1 MFLFKGKEANA
12 RSLVKAISW
21 RTLGSIDTF
30 VLGLFFTHGN
40 MGVAGKIAG
49 TEVITKICL
58 YFFHERLWAQIK
70 WGFRPHTAD
79 VVPAKPT
86 PIVPDAMPDAG
97 R

>member
-12 RSLVKAISW
+12 RSFVKAVSW

-30 VLGLFFTHGN
+30 VLGLVFTHGN

-49 TEVITKICL
+49 TEVVTKILL
-58 YFFHERLWAQIK
+58 YFFHERVWAQIR
-70 WGFRPHTAD
+70 WGFRPSPPQTL
-79 VVPAKPT
+79 PAAT
-86 PIVPDAMPDAG
+86 PVAPDATPNAH